1 MGSALDTFGS
11 LSGVPLEGLPRDD
24 PRKLDVAHA
33 SGAPPLMGHYFPA
46 MGETRITRR
55 GLVGGALAGGA
66 TAALPAAE
74 ARAKPRRRSRRVDVA
89 VVGAGFAGLT
99 AARAIM
105 RAGHSVVVLEARDR
119 VGGRAH
125 NLVLPGGEVAERG
138 ATFAGPTQDHILA
151 LAKDLG
157 VETFPTYDTGDNV
170 YLNQG
175 QRQTYPS
182 NGPTGTAP
190 LDPLVL
196 PEMVATVALL
206 DQMSTS
212 VPVDAPWT
220 AANAVEWDGQT
231 LESWVKSRS
240 ATERFRRIVSV
251 ATRPVFG
258 AEPRELS
265 LLFVLFYIAAS
276 GNEQTPG
283 TFERN
288 FNTAGG
294 AQMWRFRGGT
304 QRIAQLVAR
313 QLGRRVHRSTAVRRI
328 DQTASGV
335 RVECDRLVVRA
346 KHAIVAIPPTLAAR
360 IDYHPAL
367 PAARDQL
374 TQRLGQGT
382 LTKVTVVY
390 DTPFWRAAGLSG
402 TATSADGLVAATF
415 DDSPESGKPGI
426 LLGFVGGD
434 NARTYEGMRPDARR
448 AAVLDELA
456 TLFGPAARNASG
468 YYESRWTNERYTR
481 GCPVAIAGPGT
492 LLAYGAALRPPAGR
506 VHWAG
511 TETSTYWNGYMD
523 GAVRSGE
530 RAAAEVL
537 AAL

>member
-1 MGSALDTFGS
+1 MSES
-11 LSGVPLEGLPRDD
+11 
-24 PRKLDVAHA
+24 
-33 SGAPPLMGHYFPA
+33 
-46 MGETRITRR
+46 RITRR

-66 TAALPAAE
+66 AAALPAEAA
-74 ARAKPRRRSRRVDVA
+74 ARAPRGRTRRADVV

-99 AARAIM
+99 AARAVQ
-105 RAGHSVVVLEARDR
+105 RAGHSVLVLEARDR
-119 VGGRAH
+119 VGGRAL
-125 NLVLPGGEVAERG
+125 NLRLGDGLVAERG

-151 LAKDLG
+151 LAKEVG

-206 DQMSTS
+206 DQMSTN

-220 AANAVEWDGQT
+220 AANAAEWDGQT
-231 LESWVKSRS
+231 LESWVNSRS
-240 ATERFRRIVSV
+240 ATDRFKRIVTV

-288 FNTAGG
+288 FNTQGG

-304 QRIAQLVAR
+304 QLIAQLAAKG
-313 QLGRRVHRSTAVRRI
+313 LAMHKSTAVRRI
-328 DQTASGV
+328 DQTSTGV
-335 RVECDRLVVRA
+335 RVETDKLVVRA
-346 KHAIVAIPPTLAAR
+346 KHVIVAIPPTLAAR

-390 DTPFWRAAGLSG
+390 PTPFWRAKGLSG
-402 TATSADGLVAATF
+402 TATSADGLVSATF
-415 DDSPESGKPGI
+415 DDTPERGTPGI

-434 NARTYEGMRPDARR
+434 SARIYEGMHPDARQ

-456 TLFGPAARNASG
+456 TLFGSEARSPTA
-468 YYESRWTNERYTR
+468 YYDTRWTNERYTR

-492 LLAYGAALRPPAGR
+492 LLAYGAALRPPVGR

-537 AAL
+537 AAF